1 MSRISIPAVDTATG
15 ATADV
20 YNQVRKMTGG
30 QVPNLFAAV
39 GHLAPATLTAYLNA
53 EAALAAAGLGRKD
66 LETIKLLVSAQ
77 TGCDYCVAAHDML
90 AKMTGL
96 SAEEARAIRHMEP
109 TGNDKRDALIRF
121 VLRVMRESGTVPA
134 DAVADIRAA
143 GYSEAQLV
151 AISLAIALTMFTNTF
166 NRINDTDVDFP
177 AVD

>member
-1 MSRISIPAVDTATG
+1 MSRMIIPAVDTAAG
-15 ATADV
+15 ATAEV
-20 YNQVRKMTGG
+20 YSQVRKMTGG

-39 GHLAPATLTAYLNA
+39 GHLAPNVLMAYLAA
-53 EAALAAAGLGRKD
+53 ETALASAGLGKKD

-77 TGCDYCVAAHDML
+77 TGCDYCVAAHTML
-90 AKMTGL
+90 ATMTGL
-96 SAEEARAIRHMEP
+96 SPEATRAIGHMAP
-109 TGNDKRDALIRF
+109 TGDIKRDALITF

-143 GYSEAQLV
+143 GYSDAQLV
-151 AISLAIALTMFTNTF
+151 AISLAISLTMFTNTF

>member
-1 MSRISIPAVDTATG
+1 MSRITIPSIDTASG
-15 ATADV
+15 ATAEV
-20 YNQVRKMTGG
+20 YEQVRKMTGG

-77 TGCDYCVAAHDML
+77 TGCDYCVAAHAML

-96 SAEEARAIRHMEP
+96 SPDAVRAIGHMEP
-109 TGNDKRDALIRF
+109 TGDAKRDALITF

-134 DAVADIRAA
+134 DAVAAIRAA

-151 AISLAIALTMFTNTF
+151 AISLAISLTMFTNTF